1 MLNHANGSIR
11 ESKDS
16 LAAHWL
22 WHISLLIA
30 CLIPSCVVGFLG
42 LSRPYDAIPDQD
54 LLWASEA
61 LRLIRGVAPSYADH
75 PGVFWTLVY
84 RFNIEALQTFASSP
98 ILGSTGSI
106 TPGDLDL
113 VIKAARIQNAFLC
126 GICAY
131 LVFPV
136 SQILGTH
143 RLIAASLA
151 IICSL
156 SSATLIGV
164 SEIRHETISAVFLLL
179 TITTFNKALQQ
190 KRKATRRLLASSTI
204 ALFLCAAFS
213 KNQSLLLTPLVWLA
227 IAAIGWK
234 LSEIRHSIKHLLRQ
248 FRAKGIL
255 VFAIASCL
263 PWLISSYPDIDLINL
278 PFWVVI
284 NSGLACILSVG
295 WNNRAD
301 PRMIYKALA
310 GLGAAEIILFRALS
324 PQWWRQGVT
333 GFPSWMFRYANAA
346 ENANINIA
354 NHTQQGIGQYFGNL
368 FTPQVAAQATFFALT
383 VTSMIVVAYFI
394 ARHSAANITLLA
406 QACSWAGCT
415 FILLSCSQRIAPRYE
430 IYIFIPIMI
439 SAGISLQK
447 IIPRPSMV
455 AIPQVT
461 SRALSICAA
470 ILITTGALRSAS
482 NIPNL
487 RAFVNQ
493 GQSREVLCIGHHMDR
508 TMHLTSA
515 GQCEVF
521 PKGSFDK
528 NIYDSW
534 WGPRG

>member
-1 MLNHANGSIR
+1 MARFSNQ
-11 ESKDS
+11 KDY
-16 LAAHWL
+16 LAAHWS

-30 CLIPSCVVGFLG
+30 CLIPSFVVGLLG
-42 LSRPYDAIPDQD
+42 LLRPYDAIPDQD

-84 RFNIEALQTFASSP
+84 RFNIEALQAFASSP
-98 ILGSTGSI
+98 VLDSMGSI
-106 TPGDLDL
+106 TPADLAQ
-113 VIKAARIQNAFLC
+113 VIKAARIQNAFIC

-131 LVFPV
+131 LLFPV
-136 SQILGTH
+136 SQLLGTH
-143 RLIAASLA
+143 RLIATSLA
-151 IICSL
+151 LICSL
-156 SSATLIGV
+156 SPATLIGV

-179 TITTFNKALQQ
+179 TIAIFNKALQQ
-190 KRKATRRLLASSTI
+190 KRKATRRLLTISAI
-204 ALFLCAAFS
+204 ALFFCAAFS

-227 IAAIGWK
+227 IAAIAWK
-234 LSEIRHSIKHLLRQ
+234 QSDTRQSVQHLSRQ
-248 FRAKGIL
+248 FGAQGIL

-263 PWLISSYPDIDLINL
+263 PWLISAYPDIDLINL

-284 NSGLACILSVG
+284 NSGLACILLIG
-295 WNNRAD
+295 WNNRED
-301 PRMIYKALA
+301 KRMIYKAFA

-346 ENANINIA
+346 ENENINIA
-354 NHTQQGIGQYFGNL
+354 NHIQQGVDQYFGNL
-368 FTPQVAAQATFFALT
+368 FTPQVAAQAAFFTLT
-383 VTSMIVVAYFI
+383 ITSLIVMAYFVVRRSV
-394 ARHSAANITLLA
+394 ASMTLLA
-406 QACSWAGCT
+406 QVCAWSGCT
-415 FILLSCSQRIAPRYE
+415 FILLSCSQRIASRYE

-439 SAGISLQK
+439 SAGISLRTIK
-447 IIPRPSMV
+447 PVVSTGNMR
-455 AIPQVT
+455 T
-461 SRALSICAA
+461 ALSRTLPICAA
-470 ILITTGALRSAS
+470 VLISTAAIRSGS

-487 RAFVNQ
+487 RRFVNQ

-508 TMHLTSA
+508 TMRLTSA